1 MAFNILVADDSET
14 MRSVIKKTVSM
25 AGVPVGEF
33 HEAANG
39 KEALDILAKHW
50 IDVILSDIN
59 MPEMGGMELLR
70 EVTGSED
77 YKRIPLIF
85 ITTES
90 SEARMEEAQKIG
102 VAGYIK
108 KPFVPEAIKDILY
121 EVLEKAYDHKAEDM
135 PAEATDDSD
144 EGMDF

>member
-14 MRSVIKKTVSM
+14 MRAVVKKTVEMS
-25 AGVPVGEF
+25 GVPIGEF
-33 HEAANG
+33 HEAVNG
-39 KEALDILAKHW
+39 REALTILENNW

-70 EVTGSED
+70 TVVASED
-77 YKRIPLIF
+77 FKRIPLIF

-90 SEARMEEAQKIG
+90 SEARMEEAKKLG

-108 KPFVPEAIKDILY
+108 KPFVPETIKTILY
-121 EVLEKAYDHKAEDM
+121 EVLARAYEHRMAGS
-135 PAEATDDSD
+135 PPQGGD
-144 EGMDF
+144 EGDMDF

>member
-14 MRSVIKKTVSM
+14 MRAVVKKTVEMS
-25 AGVPVGEF
+25 GVPIGEF

-39 KEALDILAKHW
+39 KEAIAVLENNW

-59 MPEMGGMELLR
+59 MPEMGGMELLQT
-70 EVTGSED
+70 VVAND
-77 YKRIPLIF
+77 DFKRIPLIF

-90 SEARMEEAQKIG
+90 SETRMEEAKRLG

-108 KPFVPEAIKDILY
+108 KPFVPETIKAILY
-121 EVLEKAYDHKAEDM
+121 EVLAKAYEHRMADM
-135 PAEATDDSD
+135 PPQGNDG
-144 EGMDF
+144 GMDF

>member
-14 MRSVIKKTVSM
+14 MRAVVKKTVEMS
-25 AGVPVGEF
+25 GVPVGEF

-39 KEALDILAKHW
+39 KEALAILENNW

-70 EVTGSED
+70 AVNASKD
-77 YKRIPLIF
+77 YRRIPLIF

-90 SEARMEEAQKIG
+90 SEARVEEAKRLG

-108 KPFVPEAIKDILY
+108 KPFVPETIKTILY
-121 EVLEKAYDHKAEDM
+121 EVLAKAYEHQMADM
-135 PAEATDDSD
+135 PRQGGEDSD
-144 EGMDF
+144 MDF

>member
-14 MRSVIKKTVSM
+14 MRAVVKKTVEMS
-25 AGVPVGEF
+25 GVPIGTF

-39 KEALDILAKHW
+39 KEALAILENNW
-50 IDVILSDIN
+50 VDVILSDIN

-70 EVTGSED
+70 AVNASED

-90 SEARMEEAQKIG
+90 SEARMEEAKSLG

-108 KPFVPEAIKDILY
+108 KPFVPETIKTILY
-121 EVLEKAYDHKAEDM
+121 EVLAKAYEHRMADM
-135 PAEATDDSD
+135 SPQGGENDD
-144 EGMDF
+144 MDF